1 MVYIIKM
8 PRMSPTSSFVLFG
21 YIQKFNQMKCR
32 KGEKC
37 FFLHNTF
44 LNKDFLLD
52 IVRKSIKILTVILQ
66 NIMEGSMSH
75 FLYVSLCS
83 FFYVM

>member
-1 MVYIIKM
+1 M
-8 PRMSPTSSFVLFG
+8 
-21 YIQKFNQMKCR
+21 
-32 KGEKC
+32 

-66 NIMEGSMSH
+66 SIMEGRVSH
-75 FLYVSLCS
+75 FLYVSHLFLC
-83 FFYVM
+83 YVE